1 MDAILKDKMIFIC
14 ALCFK
19 NERQNWELMLYRV
32 QHDALTKGGRGKWH
46 LEEIVKEV
54 SNNKY

>member
-1 MDAILKDKMIFIC
+1 MIFIC